1 MYLVCIAAYTTSFI
15 YQTICIGSLSDDFFE
30 RCTIP
35 LENIQ
40 KKLMSKRSTLRDGI
54 KET

>member
-15 YQTICIGSLSDDFFE
+15 YQTICIGSKFLSDDFFE

-40 KKLMSKRSTLRDGI
+40 KKLMSKRQHLSR
-54 KET
+54 